1 MMIKRPAW
9 VEVNLDNVVHNLNEV
24 KRVVKEGTKIC
35 PVIKADAYKQG
46 VMEIARTYID
56 EGVDMLAVAV
66 LDEALE
72 IRKELKDIPLLV
84 LGYTP
89 EESFGLAIENDIT
102 LTIYTYDQGLK
113 INERCKLLDR
123 YATLHIKV
131 ETGMNR
137 LGFLPTEKSRDEII
151 ELKKLERLG
160 IEGIYTHMARA
171 DEYDKTAA
179 KRQQRRFD
187 DFYGMLAEKGL
198 EIPLRHVS
206 NSASIIDLPEF
217 NYDMVRPGIM
227 LTGLYPSD
235 EVNKSNVELRQTI
248 TLKARIALI
257 KTIQKGEGVS
267 YGHKFLAHK
276 EMRVGT
282 LPLGYA
288 DGFSRLLSGKM
299 EVSVNGV
306 RCRILGRICMDQCV
320 VDLTDLPDAKMGDEV
335 IIYDDDRAKGLN
347 IDQVADLLGTI
358 NYEIITMLDRR
369 LPRLYMRNG
378 EEVGLRNYL
387 V

>member
-1 MMIKRPAW
+1 MIKRPAW

-46 VMEIARTYID
+46 VMEIAKTYID

-72 IRKELKDIPLLV
+72 IRKELKDVQVLV

-89 EESFGLAIENDIT
+89 EEAYGLAIENNIT
-102 LTIYTYDQGLK
+102 LTIYTYEQGLK
-113 INERCKLLDR
+113 INEKCEELDMN
-123 YATLHIKV
+123 AGLHIKV

-137 LGFLPTEKSRDEII
+137 LGFLPTEKSRDEIM
-151 ELKKLERLG
+151 ELKKLKRLG

-171 DEYDKTAA
+171 DEFDKTAA
-179 KRQQRRFD
+179 RSQQKRFD
-187 DFYGMLAEKGL
+187 DFYGMLIEKGL
-198 EIPLRHVS
+198 EIPMRHIS
-206 NSASIIDLPEF
+206 NSASIIDLPDF
-217 NYDMVRPGIM
+217 NYEMVRPGIM
-227 LTGLYPSD
+227 LTGLYPS
-235 EVNKSNVELRQTI
+235 NKVDRSDVKLKQTI
-248 TLKARIALI
+248 TLRARLALV
-257 KTIQKGEGVS
+257 KTIDKGEGIS
-267 YGHKFLAHK
+267 YGHKFVAEH
-276 EMRVGT
+276 EMKVGT

-299 EVSVNGV
+299 EVSVNGI

-320 VDLTDLPDAKMGDEV
+320 VDLTDVADAKIGDEV
-335 IIYDDDRAKGLN
+335 IIYDDNRANGLN

-358 NYEIITMLDRR
+358 NYEIVTMLDRR
-369 LPRLYMRNG
+369 LPRVYTRKG
-378 EEVGLRNYL
+378 EEVALRNYL

>member
-1 MMIKRPAW
+1 MIKRPAW
-9 VEVNLDNVVHNLNEV
+9 VEVDLDNVVHNLDEV

-46 VMEIARTYID
+46 VMEIAETYVD
-56 EGVDMLAVAV
+56 EGVHMVAVAV

-72 IRKELKDIPLLV
+72 IRKELKDIPVLV

-89 EESFGLAIENDIT
+89 EEAYGLAIENDVI
-102 LTIYTYDQGLK
+102 LTIYTYEQGVK
-113 INERCKLLDR
+113 ISEKCEELDR
-123 YATLHIKV
+123 YASLHIKV

-137 LGFLPTEKSRDEII
+137 LGFLPTEKSRDEIL
-151 ELKKLERLG
+151 ELEKLDRLG

-171 DEYDKTAA
+171 DEFDKTTA
-179 KRQQRRFD
+179 KSQQKRFD
-187 DFYGMLAEKGL
+187 EFYDMLAEKGL
-198 EIPLRHVS
+198 KIPTRHIS

-217 NYDMVRPGIM
+217 NYEMVRPGIM
-227 LTGLYPSD
+227 LTGLYPSE
-235 EVNKSNVELRQTI
+235 EVNKSNVDLRQTI

-257 KTIQKGEGVS
+257 KTIRKGEGIS
-267 YGHKFLAHK
+267 YGHKFVTHK
-276 EMRVGT
+276 EMTVGT

-306 RCRILGRICMDQCV
+306 KCKILGRICMDQCV
-320 VDLTDLPDAKMGDEV
+320 VDLTEVPDAKIGDEV
-335 IIYDDDRAKGLN
+335 IIYDDDRANGLN
-347 IDQVADLLGTI
+347 IDQVAERLGTI
-358 NYEIITMLDRR
+358 NYEIVTMLDRR
-369 LPRLYMRNG
+369 LPRVYMRNG

>member
-171 DEYDKTAA
+171 DEFDKTAA

-187 DFYGMLAEKGL
+187 DFYDMLAEKGL

-378 EEVGLRNYL
+378 EEVALRNYL

>member
-1 MMIKRPAW
+1 MIKRPAW

-46 VMEIARTYID
+46 VMEIAKTYID

-72 IRKELKDIPLLV
+72 IRKELKDVQVLV

-89 EESFGLAIENDIT
+89 EEAYGLAIENNIT
-102 LTIYTYDQGLK
+102 LTIYTYEQGLK
-113 INERCKLLDR
+113 INEKCEELDMN
-123 YATLHIKV
+123 AGLHIKV

-137 LGFLPTEKSRDEII
+137 LGFLPTEKSRDEIM
-151 ELKKLERLG
+151 ELKKLKRLG

-171 DEYDKTAA
+171 DEFDKTAA
-179 KRQQRRFD
+179 RSQQKRFD
-187 DFYGMLAEKGL
+187 DFYGMLIEKGL
-198 EIPLRHVS
+198 EIPMRHIS
-206 NSASIIDLPEF
+206 NSASIIDLPDF
-217 NYDMVRPGIM
+217 NYEMVRPGIM
-227 LTGLYPSD
+227 LTGLYPSN
-235 EVNKSNVELRQTI
+235 EVDRSDVKLKQTI
-248 TLKARIALI
+248 TLRARLALV
-257 KTIQKGEGVS
+257 KTIDKGEGIS
-267 YGHKFLAHK
+267 YGHKFVAEH
-276 EMRVGT
+276 EMKVGT

-299 EVSVNGV
+299 EVSVNGI

-320 VDLTDLPDAKMGDEV
+320 VDLTDVADAKIGDEV
-335 IIYDDDRAKGLN
+335 IIYDDNRANGLN

-358 NYEIITMLDRR
+358 NYEIVTMLDRR
-369 LPRLYMRNG
+369 LPRVYTRKG
-378 EEVGLRNYL
+378 EEVALRNYL

>member
-187 DFYGMLAEKGL
+187 DFYDMLAEKGL

-378 EEVGLRNYL
+378 EEVALRNYL